1 VNWIEE
7 ESEKLNRVEQLAWPP
22 IEGMSKRL
30 TDEPPGKIVSARR
43 WRRSEWRRRCCA
55 GLALRVMRSG
65 RVRVRVSVV

>member
-30 TDEPPGKIVSARR
+30 TDEPPGKIVSAR
-43 WRRSEWRRRCCA
+43 
-55 GLALRVMRSG
+55 
-65 RVRVRVSVV
+65 SVASK